1 MRACFEQMSGEAV
14 AQDVWVYPLLDAC
27 SLGRLLAGMA
37 RCFRIDRLDTTVP
50 AVAWKEPDAGFS
62 RQAAPVL
69 AQFFEQSYAE
79 HHISIYASL
88 PALNVNHHPL
98 AIDVA
103 DFQASQLGI
112 PCSGGVKR
120 HEQNAMAGSE
130 CRINESC
137 DFFLA

>member
-1 MRACFEQMSGEAV
+1 M
-14 AQDVWVYPLLDAC
+14 
-27 SLGRLLAGMA
+27 
-37 RCFRIDRLDTTVP
+37 
-50 AVAWKEPDAGFS
+50 
-62 RQAAPVL
+62 L
-69 AQFFEQSYAE
+69 AQFFEQSWAE

-103 DFQASQLGI
+103 DFQTCQLGV

-130 CRINESC
+130 RRIDESC
-137 DFFLA
+137 DFFLAQDRRKVKWPFRVGSLGDAPAFFQSLDVEKTQS